1 MWIGIS
7 YASKEPRMVLLAKLR
22 LSFSALLPTF
32 ATHLNIK

>member
-22 LSFSALLPTF
+22 LSFSALLPTL